1 MIEDITLNPQNTID
15 EKQDM
20 QRQRER
26 FSPDDGMVSEQQ
38 MQMNA
43 AAGVK
48 CPQCGT
54 VNDPEAAF
62 CASCGHPIGMTSCPN
77 CGADLDPGADFCES
91 CRRYVKHDVCSFCGA
106 RLSGSEAFCPECGS
120 PKGGIVCPVCHTLND
135 FSFCKQCG
143 SPLTDEARDL
153 MQQVHDL
160 PEFKEMQRLAVEIQ
174 QLEQSVPYTSERELL
189 KDQRNLKLRERVLT
203 LLAQD
208 RGIANPVI
216 PKLDSKR
223 LSKEEYDARKKERLA
238 QISAI
243 LEKMAQKPQPKP
255 AQVRN
260 YAMACRPQGVRLAWE
275 CNYKHA
281 LHSSPCGCA
290 KPQMG
295 GKWLIL
301 GKDVKKEIKDD
312 Q

>member
-1 MIEDITLNPQNTID
+1 MIEDITLNPQNPIN
-15 EKQDM
+15 EEQAM
-20 QRQRER
+20 QRQRQR
-26 FSPDDGMVSEQQ
+26 FSPDGDMVSEQQ

-43 AAGVK
+43 AGGVK
-48 CPQCGT
+48 CHNCGT

-62 CASCGHPIGMTSCPN
+62 CASCGYPIGRTSCPN

-91 CRRYVKHDVCSFCGA
+91 CRRYVKNDVCSFCGA
-106 RLSGSEAFCPECGS
+106 RLSGNEAFCPECGS

-143 SPLTDEARDL
+143 SPLTDEAREL
-153 MQQVHDL
+153 MQQVHEL
-160 PEFKEMQRLAVEIQ
+160 PEFKEMQRLAVETQ

-189 KDQRNLKLRERVLT
+189 KDQRNIQLRERVLT

-208 RGIANPVI
+208 RGIAEPVI
-216 PKLDSKR
+216 PALDSKR
-223 LSKEEYDARKKERLA
+223 LSKEEYDARKRECLTKIA
-238 QISAI
+238 AI

-255 AQVRN
+255 AQARN
-260 YAMACRPQGVRLAWE
+260 YAMACRPQGIRLAWE

>member
-1 MIEDITLNPQNTID
+1 MIEDITLNPQNPIN
-15 EKQDM
+15 EEQAM
-20 QRQRER
+20 QRQRQR
-26 FSPDDGMVSEQQ
+26 YSPDGDTVSQQQ

-48 CPQCGT
+48 CPNCGT

-62 CASCGHPIGMTSCPN
+62 CASCGHPIGRTSCPN

-91 CRRYVKHDVCSFCGA
+91 CRRYVKNDVCSFCGA

-143 SPLTDEARDL
+143 SPLTDEAREL
-153 MQQVHDL
+153 MQQVHEL
-160 PEFKEMQRLAVEIQ
+160 PEFKEMQRLAVETQ

-189 KDQRNLKLRERVLT
+189 KDQRNIQLRERVLT

-208 RGIANPVI
+208 RGIAEPVI
-216 PKLDSKR
+216 PALDSKR
-223 LSKEEYDARKKERLA
+223 LSKEEYDARKRECLTKIA
-238 QISAI
+238 AI

-255 AQVRN
+255 AQARN
-260 YAMACRPQGVRLAWE
+260 YAMACRPQGIRLAWE

>member
-1 MIEDITLNPQNTID
+1 MIEDITLNPQNPIN
-15 EKQDM
+15 EEQAM
-20 QRQRER
+20 QRQRQR
-26 FSPDDGMVSEQQ
+26 YSPDGDTVSQQQ

-48 CPQCGT
+48 CPNCGT

-62 CASCGHPIGMTSCPN
+62 CASCGHPIGRTSCPN

-91 CRRYVKHDVCSFCGA
+91 CRRYVKNDVCSFCGA
-106 RLSGSEAFCPECGS
+106 RLSGNEAFCPECGS

-143 SPLTDEARDL
+143 SPLTDEAREL
-153 MQQVHDL
+153 MQQVHEL
-160 PEFKEMQRLAVEIQ
+160 PEFKEMQRLAVETQ

-189 KDQRNLKLRERVLT
+189 KDQRNIQLRERVLT

-208 RGIANPVI
+208 RGIAEPVI
-216 PKLDSKR
+216 PALDSKR
-223 LSKEEYDARKKERLA
+223 LSKEEYDARKRECLTKIA
-238 QISAI
+238 AI

-255 AQVRN
+255 AQARN
-260 YAMACRPQGVRLAWE
+260 YAMACRPQGIRLAWE

>member
-1 MIEDITLNPQNTID
+1 
-15 EKQDM
+15 
-20 QRQRER
+20 
-26 FSPDDGMVSEQQ
+26 MV
-38 MQMNA
+38 
-43 AAGVK
+43 
-48 CPQCGT
+48 
-54 VNDPEAAF
+54 
-62 CASCGHPIGMTSCPN
+62 
-77 CGADLDPGADFCES
+77 L
-91 CRRYVKHDVCSFCGA
+91 
-106 RLSGSEAFCPECGS
+106 
-120 PKGGIVCPVCHTLND
+120 
-135 FSFCKQCG
+135 
-143 SPLTDEARDL
+143 
-153 MQQVHDL
+153 
-160 PEFKEMQRLAVEIQ
+160 FKEMQKLAVEIQ

-223 LSKEEYDARKKERLA
+223 LSKEENDARRKERLA
-238 QISAI
+238 QIAAI